1 MLFSFFLVGELEIFR
16 CFSLETKNCSSATGP
31 NGFLNILKKISEIV
45 MDGESRQ
52 VIRMQILSVKVPHEH
67 ETEEIYI
74 NRTINSPIVARPER

>member
-1 MLFSFFLVGELEIFR
+1 
-16 CFSLETKNCSSATGP
+16 
-31 NGFLNILKKISEIV
+31 